1 MRDDELQDR
10 LRELHEELKAA
21 RSVDD
26 DTRRSLRRVLDD
38 IETLLESTDDGSP
51 DLLDRLNEAA
61 AGFEAEHPQ
70 LSTMIA
76 RITNALAQMG
86 I

>member
-26 DTRRSLRRVLDD
+26 DTRRSLRRVQDD
-38 IETLLESTDDGSP
+38 IETLLESTDDGSS

>member
-1 MRDDELQDR
+1 MQDDELRDR
-10 LRELHEELKAA
+10 LRDLHEQLSGT
-21 RSVDD
+21 RSVDEA
-26 DTRRSLRRVLDD
+26 TRDSLRRVMDD
-38 IETLLESTDDGSP
+38 IETLLESTDESSP
-51 DLLDRLNEAA
+51 DVLDRLNEAA

-70 LSTMIA
+70 LSSMIA